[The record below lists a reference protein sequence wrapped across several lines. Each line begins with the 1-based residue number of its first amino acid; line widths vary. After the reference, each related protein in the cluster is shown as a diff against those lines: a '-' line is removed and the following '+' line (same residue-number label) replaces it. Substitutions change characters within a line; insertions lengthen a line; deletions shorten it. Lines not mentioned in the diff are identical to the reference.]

1 MGGAGVGPRW
11 WRSLTRRY
19 VSFCHELLVQKES
32 IVAAIGEGFGKW
44 ALVCYRYP
52 YHVMLASLVLCV
64 AMASGLLPPTPVWI
78 DGAEKLY
85 SLPYSRARD
94 DGALHTSYFGDVLGR
109 KSVVIVKHKDEGTN
123 ILTWKYLEVIQH
135 LDAIIRGRE
144 VDPVGSRKLVIP
156 RTFGNQNDSILSQP
170 ERTRGTEKALQESN
184 LSFRNS
190 SKAPAS
196 GDPLGNSSAYSPA
209 PNSPKG
215 MDDQGYMTFED
226 ICLINPFGEC
236 AIDSVLKFGLHEMR
250 QMGLLPDEPEVW
262 VFDGTVYNTKQVGFI
277 PEYYLGGVTKEQ
289 CWRQMPLDLA
299 KRLLPPSR
307 IRPLPDQ
314 PGFAMVDIDCIT
326 KAQAAMLQYDA
337 DGRSQFEDRNM
348 MWERLFIQIL
358 KDNQTFGDL
367 EVSFQAFRSR
377 DDELR
382 ASTSESK
389 DVVYVVFTF
398 FILATY
404 STALNFSCD
413 LYRNKLF
420 SALMGFGAAF
430 MGLGAG
436 MGIVAYMGMP
446 MVPTVLICPF
456 LVLGIGVDDMFVV
469 MNCYC
474 VSYTIHDPEER
485 CIQALRIS
493 GLGISITTLTNLISF
508 GVGAFS
514 TYMSIRNFCVYS
526 AMALFMGYVFVLTFF
541 FPTLC
546 IDARREECA
555 RVCPFCL
562 PDISDRQKVAQ
573 ERLAE
578 MTAEER
584 KVVQSMAS
592 LSQEELI
599 AYKVNVFYEEQ
610 AIRKAA
616 RKRRDLGE
624 KDGTAKH
631 ARPDGP
637 ARFLRRLTEA
647 LTAHR
652 PLPQSPSPASFQSA
666 LPPQPINDNSGSAS
680 SGPGFVPNP
689 RSTSATSTAS
699 LPPAV
704 TSGSASSRWSNT
716 AEGNEKRKTKSSGS
730 PDVPMGGEGMKT
742 GEKSGFGGDTYGLGP
757 GRCQREGREDAGTDF
772 FPRLTTTIG
781 GLPPDLA
788 REALYEEPRGNV
800 GRKWREF
807 FLCYYGPVLMWFPVK
822 IAVVITFA
830 AIAAVSAYGFTKL
843 ELGLELSELAPGNSY
858 MRRFDADF
866 AHYFNK
872 FDQPTDIFF
881 VDRKKRPAN
890 SSSSYGVAGDS
901 PLSSSAPP
909 RRLFN
914 SPNPVKASADHGTP
928 YASSFY
934 SGLDRGDVHRFTSPA
949 RDPPTQGTGE
959 HATPV
964 DAAASNGRLN
974 SGESFASGSGQR
986 TPSLL
991 VSPPTLRGATTT
1003 EHTFQLE
1010 ATSFPATGPNEVDAA
1025 WQPVDVREMPEA
1037 DAAETRANSGRAL
1050 SFNAP
1055 EDAQERR
1062 LLGTM
1067 EDMKKRDR
1075 SDAQTIPFRE
1085 IGEKPSFSPFDR
1097 EDQKSVDDTSIRTE
1111 WWNPKIQAAMRAF
1124 HKRLESRPTTSRL
1137 VNPLLTM
1144 LDDPQIGAKLR
1155 MGDKQIFEDTIYYQL
1170 VHSKSPYRQ
1179 FKFDFIWTGRELK
1192 TWRMRLLPKYM
1203 ATSEERAAWM
1213 EQLRNDCDEAARTF
1227 GAISE
1232 TDAGGAFE
1240 YGSNDEKYL
1249 SGFLTDKATSTS
1261 GTAGDHHGAVP
1272 DEPIYPI
1279 PYTYMMIFYES
1290 DLGILSSVLVNML
1303 SAGLAMLLVAFVLI
1317 PEALAGF
1324 LVILM
1329 ICLIDLALF
1338 GFMYFWRVKL
1348 HMVSTIAL
1356 VISIGFAVDY
1366 SAHLCHTFTHC
1377 KGATREKRVIESLVL
1392 MGNPIFHGASSTLLG
1407 IMLLGFSESF
1417 VFTVFF
1423 RMMVMVV
1430 AFGASHGM
1438 LLLPVIL
1445 SWIGPMG
1452 HEADEKAT
1460 DASTAC
1466 ADLSGGG
1473 AFSRADKPQPFCDAL
1488 SKSKCIPSLSFPQS
1502 LSHPAE
1508 ANASP
1513 ANPTLLTSAK
1523 LRSENYRSPAEKA
1536 ASSALGAGGTRAVLA
1551 SVEAEKTAQKSP
1563 QSGRW
1568 FFAKMLPNAGGA
1580 NKERG
1585 WHGPAESVGSLRRT
1599 DEGDSFVIE
1608 ASGHRSAVVH
1618 PRAASLPVPLPG
1630 RSLPDSLDMTSLLQ
1644 THEVN
1649 HHDIHDRLFLPYSD
1663 QKARGPGEGEA
1674 TAAGMRPIG
1683 AWALGEDEDPNNSC
1697 ISSPLDYTAHQ
1708 QARQLK
1714 THRRSRA
1721 GPGHPPSSF
1730 VVSAAN
1736 GVLGASSTSA
1746 SALPSHPVETSSA
1759 ELELAAM
1766 FASSQAATALSHHRD
1781 KYGMSLKSQASVASN
1796 RASASSAKFPHN
1808 DDAYPLASQRLPPGK
1823 RSSHASRTGE
1833 MNEWGGETRGDEK
1846 GREQVHPKECV
1857 PPVREPSGV
1866 SSELSSAAF
1875 SESTTGGTEHPET
1888 QKHVVSHPRRISSCG
1903 PTVALHRSRKS
1914 SSVVSSQHPSV
1925 VSADL
1930 NEHSYSGT
1938 GSASGRSVSRPKRR
1952 NSTGSGRAS
1961 FSMASSPGGTATF
1974 RGQSVITVRKGIGV
1988 VGFPHAGC
1996 MTSAGARG
2004 GERRHSMTKGPSSG
2018 HSLPS
2023 FLSNKFPRFPAPRSG
2038 AHTLNGRSG
2047 DSTAQGYPGGAE
2059 KAETE
2064 RRSTNGDVAC
2074 GSKTSRCASG
2084 VGSGEKPR
2092 ERDSLLGPEIHTPG
2106 LVHSTSLPSA
2116 HSPAVRTSSVGR
2128 DGERKNISLPPAS
2141 RSSSAVSMSYVNP
2154 STHSGGRRSQ
2164 NSPVSYVS
2172 SHASKIFV
2180 LPSGHLAPQQVGG
2193 SSLHRVQPNQIMPQA
2208 YQEKGQP
2215 TASASPSL
2223 DAPAGSAAK
2232 RRNST
2237 GNLMANRGRRE
2248 LGGVSAC
2255 GYKDEEQKRGE
2266 GQEQRLGR
2274 SNSAETRLASGVP
2287 TGEPGRTSCYKERP
2301 EETSDREGHSRSIG
2315 AVGQGREN
2323 RDNKPETKDRKPEY
2337 ERAEHQ
2343 TTGGGIFH
2351 QLLHRGMSLAKTRE
2365 EKPPA

>member
-1 MGGAGVGPRW
+1 MGREGVGLRW
-11 WRSLTRRY
+11 WQRLTRRY
-19 VSFCHELLVQKES
+19 LAFCQELLVQKES

-44 ALVCYRYP
+44 ARICYRYP

-94 DGALHTSYFGDVLGR
+94 DGTLHTSYFGDVLGR
-109 KSVVIVKHKDEGTN
+109 KSVVILKHKVEGSN
-123 ILTWKYLEVIQH
+123 ILTWKYLEAIQH

-156 RTFGNQNDSILSQP
+156 RTFGDQNDNIFSQS
-170 ERTRGTEKALQESN
+170 EGKQETEKAVQESN
-184 LSFRNS
+184 RSAGHASDDALNSGTLSNNS
-190 SKAPAS
+190 RHPRGSH
-196 GDPLGNSSAYSPA
+196 SST
-209 PNSPKG
+209 G
-215 MDDQGYMTFED
+215 MDDRGYMTFED
-226 ICLINPFGEC
+226 ICLMNPFGEC
-236 AIDSVLKFGLHEMR
+236 AIDSVLKFGLHELR
-250 QMGLLPDEPEVW
+250 QMGFLPGEPEVW

-277 PEYYLGGVTKEQ
+277 PEYFLGGITKEQ
-289 CWRQMPLDLA
+289 CWRQMPLELA
-299 KRLLPPSR
+299 QRLLPSSR

-337 DGRSQFEDRNM
+337 DGRSQFEGRNM
-348 MWERLFIQIL
+348 MWERLFIQIM
-358 KDNQTFGDL
+358 KDNQSFGDL

-514 TYMSIRNFCVYS
+514 AYMSIRNFCVYS

-578 MTAEER
+578 MTDEER
-584 KVVQSMAS
+584 KIVESMAS

-610 AIRKAA
+610 AIRKAT
-616 RKRRDLGE
+616 RQRRDLGE
-624 KDGTAKH
+624 RGRTAEQ

-637 ARFLRRLTEA
+637 TRFIRRLAEA
-647 LTAHR
+647 LTVHR
-652 PLPQSPSPASFQSA
+652 PLPPPPSPSASFRSA
-666 LPPQPINDNSGSAS
+666 LPSQSMSVNGGSANSGQGSA
-680 SGPGFVPNP
+680 PNP
-689 RSTSATSTAS
+689 RSTSATSTAP
-699 LPPAV
+699 LPPTV
-704 TSGSASSRWSNT
+704 PSGSASSHWGQNVDGSET
-716 AEGNEKRKTKSSGS
+716 RKTKFPSVSGAYA
-730 PDVPMGGEGMKT
+730 GGDITKH
-742 GEKSGFGGDTYGLGP
+742 GEKNGLGRDTKSFVS
-757 GRCQREGREDAGTDF
+757 GRIPREGKDDAIMIAV
-772 FPRLTTTIG
+772 PKLATTIG

-807 FLCYYGPVLMWFPVK
+807 FLCYYGPLLMWFPVK
-822 IAVVITFA
+822 VAVVVAFV
-830 AIAAVSAYGFTKL
+830 AIAAVSVYGFTKL

-890 SSSSYGVAGDS
+890 SNSSYGVAGDS

-909 RRLFN
+909 RRLFIAD
-914 SPNPVKASADHGTP
+914 NPLQPFTNAD
-928 YASSFY
+928 AADAAFY
-934 SGLDRGDVHRFTSPA
+934 SGHDRGDIAHYTQSPIQVA
-949 RDPPTQGTGE
+949 PELQIKGELGT
-959 HATPV
+959 PSQK
-964 DAAASNGRLN
+964 AASREKL
-974 SGESFASGSGQR
+974 SPRQKVASVSGQIS
-986 TPSLL
+986 PSLS
-991 VSPPTLRGATTT
+991 VSPPTLRGATMAEHASQMDASSFLSTESKKGQDNSSVPLEDRNIPEANTVETKTNSEKRVYSLDTWTT
-1003 EHTFQLE
+1003 E
-1010 ATSFPATGPNEVDAA
+1010 
-1025 WQPVDVREMPEA
+1025 
-1037 DAAETRANSGRAL
+1037 ETRG
-1050 SFNAP
+1050 
-1055 EDAQERR
+1055 RR
-1062 LLGTM
+1062 LVGTNGEM
-1067 EDMKKRDR
+1067 AKER
-1075 SDAQTIPFRE
+1075 SETQATQFGDSWDKVSSSIDKA
-1085 IGEKPSFSPFDR
+1085 GGN
-1097 EDQKSVDDTSIRTE
+1097 SVDDMSIRTE
-1111 WWNPKIQAAMRAF
+1111 WWNPKVQAALRAF
-1124 HKRLESRPTTSRL
+1124 HKKLESRPTTSRL

-1155 MGDKQIFEDTIYYQL
+1155 MGDKQVFEDTIYYQL

-1203 ATSEERAAWM
+1203 ATSEERASWM
-1213 EQLRNDCDEAARTF
+1213 QQLRNDCDEAAKAF
-1227 GAISE
+1227 VEISE
-1232 TDAGGAFE
+1232 GDNNEEVE
-1240 YGSNDEKYL
+1240 YASSNQK
-1249 SGFLTDKATSTS
+1249 SSSVSLTDKASS
-1261 GTAGDHHGAVP
+1261 AWGTTRDDLGALP
-1272 DEPIYPI
+1272 GEPIYPI
-1279 PYTYMMIFYES
+1279 AYTYMMIFYES
-1290 DLGILSSVLVNML
+1290 DLGILSSVLINML

-1377 KGATREKRVIESLVL
+1377 KGETREKRVIESLVL

-1452 HEADEKAT
+1452 HTDHGKALES
-1460 DASTAC
+1460 STSC
-1466 ADLSGGG
+1466 ADLSGEGTV
-1473 AFSRADKPQPFCDAL
+1473 SRPEKPHQL
-1488 SKSKCIPSLSFPQS
+1488 HSKLPKDQFIPSVPFPQH

-1508 ANASP
+1508 ENTSKT
-1513 ANPTLLTSAK
+1513 NPTLLTSK
-1523 LRSENYRSPAEKA
+1523 LRPEASRSGGAPNV
-1536 ASSALGAGGTRAVLA
+1536 LGAA
-1551 SVEAEKTAQKSP
+1551 EAEKNAENSHV
-1563 QSGRW
+1563 GRW
-1568 FFAKMLPNAGGA
+1568 FLAKMLPKASSGGDRQQIGS
-1580 NKERG
+1580 ETF
-1585 WHGPAESVGSLRRT
+1585 GSLQGT
-1599 DEGDSFVIE
+1599 DEGASFVIDTT
-1608 ASGHRSAVVH
+1608 GHRRPVVH
-1618 PRAASLPVPLPG
+1618 PRAASLPVPLPV
-1630 RSLPDSLDMTSLLQ
+1630 RSLPASLDVQSFRQ
-1644 THEVN
+1644 THAN
-1649 HHDIHDRLFLPYSD
+1649 PHNLADHCFLPYSD
-1663 QKARGPGEGEA
+1663 QKVRVSADD
-1674 TAAGMRPIG
+1674 TAAALRPSG
-1683 AWALGEDEDPNNSC
+1683 PWAHGDEEPTSSC

-1714 THRRSRA
+1714 AHRRSRLLE
-1721 GPGHPPSSF
+1721 GQIPNSVENSE
-1730 VVSAAN
+1730 AN
-1736 GVLGASSTSA
+1736 RGTLHGVSSTTA
-1746 SALPSHPVETSSA
+1746 SGLPSHPLETASA
-1759 ELELAAM
+1759 ELELAPM
-1766 FASSQAATALSHHRD
+1766 IASSQAAAALSQLRE
-1781 KYGMSLKSQASVASN
+1781 KLWNSVASSRTSTGSGVFLQN
-1796 RASASSAKFPHN
+1796 KEI
-1808 DDAYPLASQRLPPGK
+1808 YPMASQRCTQRK
-1823 RSSHASRTGE
+1823 RSSHESRIGE
-1833 MNEWGGETRGDEK
+1833 MKGCCEETQGGED
-1846 GREQVHPKECV
+1846 GREMREPKVCV
-1857 PPVREPSGV
+1857 PLVKEPPFPSV
-1866 SSELSSAAF
+1866 ASEVSSAAF
-1875 SESTTGGTEHPET
+1875 SESTTGATNNPDLK
-1888 QKHVVSHPRRISSCG
+1888 KHIVAHPRRVMSCG
-1903 PTVALHRSRKS
+1903 PTLSLQPSLKS
-1914 SSVVSSQHPSV
+1914 SSVVSSQHPSL
-1925 VSADL
+1925 VSGNASSIS
-1930 NEHSYSGT
+1930 HS
-1938 GSASGRSVSRPKRR
+1938 KRR
-1952 NSTGSGRAS
+1952 NSAVAGKPSISTAYHS
-1961 FSMASSPGGTATF
+1961 GTATIG
-1974 RGQSVITVRKGIGV
+1974 GQPVITVRKGIGV
-1988 VGFPHAGC
+1988 VGFPHPGC
-1996 MTSAGARG
+1996 TSIAGARSG
-2004 GERRHSMTKGPSSG
+2004 QRRHSTSKGASSG
-2018 HSLPS
+2018 QNLPS
-2023 FLSNKFPRFPAPRSG
+2023 LVSNRLPRPPKNGTPHDTQNSRSSDVVGHGFPAAAEELDTG
-2038 AHTLNGRSG
+2038 GRR
-2047 DSTAQGYPGGAE
+2047 TANSE
-2059 KAETE
+2059 
-2064 RRSTNGDVAC
+2064 
-2074 GSKTSRCASG
+2074 
-2084 VGSGEKPR
+2084 VGSGAKRSHSTNSVNLGRTPR
-2092 ERDSLLGPEIHTPG
+2092 EREPHTRPGSHTFG
-2106 LVHSTSLPSA
+2106 LVHSSSLPSNVA
-2116 HSPAVRTSSVGR
+2116 R
-2128 DGERKNISLPPAS
+2128 DGECKHTPLPPAS
-2141 RSSSAVSMSYVNP
+2141 RSSSAVSTTFANT
-2154 STHSGGRRSQ
+2154 STHNARPKSQ

-2172 SHASKIFV
+2172 SHASKKLI
-2180 LPSGHLAPQQVGG
+2180 LPPTHLATSHQRGR
-2193 SSLHRVQPNQIMPQA
+2193 SSQNHSQPTHVMGKADQD
-2208 YQEKGQP
+2208 KGQ
-2215 TASASPSL
+2215 ALESVSSL
-2223 DAPAGSAAK
+2223 DAPAGSASK

-2248 LGGVSAC
+2248 LGVVSAS
-2255 GYKDEEQKRGE
+2255 GHSETEQKRGE
-2266 GQEQRLGR
+2266 SRQQRSGR
-2274 SNSAETRLASGVP
+2274 RDTRDPS
-2287 TGEPGRTSCYKERP
+2287 
-2301 EETSDREGHSRSIG
+2301 
-2315 AVGQGREN
+2315 GQGMEAGDERTE
-2323 RDNKPETKDRKPEY
+2323 DEISKPGCGKEEYQTK
-2337 ERAEHQ
+2337 
-2343 TTGGGIFH
+2343 GGGLFQ
-2351 QLLHRGMSLAKTRE
+2351 QLLQRGMSLRKTRDE
-2365 EKPPA
+2365 GPLA